1 MTRRWVNR
9 SQIQNSPPENMA
21 NVPTALSSLT
31 AQNEITQASLWL
43 NDFTK
48 MRDNNDTA
56 HKQEQQKTQL
66 WCKNRSMV
74 TPCSYKTR
82 LPLFANRFCLFFWE
96 AQEEP
101 TWPVSEPACPVS
113 LPSSPRLLVRQ
124 KTANNQPEGH
134 LPKVLHM
141 DSELVA
147 PKHPF
152 VHRTFSHQMPSVLGL
167 MSMLSINLIPY
178 RIFHQSRTWVLSE
191 MLFPVFLFWIRTYV
205 WAVAWATL

>member
-1 MTRRWVNR
+1 
-9 SQIQNSPPENMA
+9 MA
-21 NVPTALSSLT
+21 NVPTTLSALT
-31 AQNEITQASLWL
+31 AQNEITHANLWL
-43 NDFTK
+43 NDLTK
-48 MRDNNDTA
+48 MRDNNDRA
-56 HKQEQQKTQL
+56 HEQEQQKTQL

-113 LPSSPRLLVRQ
+113 LPNSLREKRKFPNLLKSISAEAKLLVHQ
-124 KTANNQPEGH
+124 KTANNQPQGH

-178 RIFHQSRTWVLSE
+178 RIFHQSRTRVLSE
-191 MLFPVFLFWIRTYV
+191 MLFPVFLFLVRTYV

>member
-1 MTRRWVNR
+1 MTEHTNK
-9 SQIQNSPPENMA
+9 NSR
-21 NVPTALSSLT
+21 
-31 AQNEITQASLWL
+31 
-43 NDFTK
+43 K
-48 MRDNNDTA
+48 
-56 HKQEQQKTQL
+56 
-66 WCKNRSMV
+66 
-74 TPCSYKTR
+74 CSYDAKTTAR
-82 LPLFANRFCLFFWE
+82 SHPAATKPVCPVFANRLGLFLWE

-113 LPSSPRLLVRQ
+113 LPSSPREKGKFPNLLKSISAEAKLLVRQ
-124 KTANNQPEGH
+124 KTANNQPQGH

-152 VHRTFSHQMPSVLGL
+152 VHRTFSHQMPSVLVL

-191 MLFPVFLFWIRTYV
+191 MLFPVFLFWVRTYV